1 MHVAEKEVENKDR
14 LAAIASR
21 RTIAIISH
29 PDAGKTTLTERLLLL
44 GGAIQLA
51 GTVKGRKSQRS
62 ATADW
67 MAIEKERGISVTAAV
82 MQFAYDGGLINLVD
96 TPGHEDFSEDTY
108 RTLTAVDA
116 ALMVIDAA
124 KGVEERTRRLME
136 VCRMH
141 GTPIVTFINKLD
153 RDGRNPLALLD
164 EIEQAFGLTCAP
176 VNWPL
181 GMGSSLAGLYDLEQG
196 YVLDYRR
203 RQGTG
208 YARQPIQAMDDPW
221 LMAALGSD
229 REQVLEELH
238 LVQGVMPAYSEEAY
252 LAGTLTPVFFGSA
265 LRGLGVDA
273 LLQGVLR
280 CGPAPRPRQAVER
293 LVQPEEEGFSGFVF
307 KIQANMDPQHR
318 DRIAFVRIV
327 SGTFQRGMALFCVR
341 SGKAL
346 RSHEA
351 LALFAGSR
359 SGVEQAYPGDI
370 IGLPNHG
377 TLAVG
382 DTLTQGEC
390 LHFTGIPHFAPELFR
405 AVILTDPL
413 KSKALLKGLE
423 QLAEE
428 GALQFFKPVVG
439 SGLVVGAVGPLQFE
453 VAAHRLRQEYGV
465 NCRFEGVAVQQA
477 RWVSGPAAAMKAFM
491 DKYPSQLARDAA
503 GHMVYLAPSAVNLR
517 LVQERHGELS
527 FAATRER
534 AGEEMA
540 QT

>member
-1 MHVAEKEVENKDR
+1 MHAFEKESEYKER

-82 MQFAYDGGLINLVD
+82 MQFAYGDGLINLVD

-153 RDGRNPLALLD
+153 RDGRNPLVLLD
-164 EIEQAFGLTCAP
+164 EIEQAFGLACAP

-181 GMGSSLAGLYDLEQG
+181 GMGSSLAGLYDLELNQ
-196 YVLDYRR
+196 VLDYRR

-208 YARQPIQAMDDPW
+208 YAMQSIRDMDDPW

-229 REQVLEELH
+229 RQQVLEELH
-238 LVQGVMPAYSEEAY
+238 LVRGVMPTYNEEAY
-252 LAGTLTPVFFGSA
+252 LAGMLTPVFFGSA

-280 CGPAPRPRQAVER
+280 FGPSPRPRQAVER

-327 SGTFQRGMALFCVR
+327 SGTFQRGMALCCVR
-341 SGKAL
+341 TGKAI

-359 SGVEQAYPGDI
+359 SGVELAYPGDI

-405 AVILTDPL
+405 AVILTEPL

-423 QLAEE
+423 QLSEE
-428 GALQFFKPVVG
+428 GALQFFRPVVG

-477 RWVSGPAAAMKAFM
+477 RWVTGPAAAMKAFL
-491 DKYPSQLARDAA
+491 DKYPSQLARDAS
-503 GHMVYLAPSAVNLR
+503 GHMVYLAPSTVNLR
-517 LVQERHGELS
+517 LVQERHAELS

-534 AGEEMA
+534 AGEEA
-540 QT
+540 GKT

>member
-1 MHVAEKEVENKDR
+1 MNAFQNESENADR
-14 LAAIASR
+14 LEAIASR

-51 GTVKGRKSQRS
+51 GTVKGRKAQRS
-62 ATADW
+62 ATSDW
-67 MAIEKERGISVTAAV
+67 MAIERARGISVTAEV
-82 MQFAYDGGLINLVD
+82 MQFAYGGGVINLVD

-164 EIEQAFGLTCAP
+164 EIEQAFGLACAP

-181 GMGSSLAGLYDLEQG
+181 GTGSTLAGLYDLERSE
-196 YVLDYRR
+196 VLDYRR
-203 RQGTG
+203 RQGDG
-208 YARQPIQAMDDPW
+208 YAVQHIQGEDDPW
-221 LMAALGSD
+221 LQAALGSS
-229 REQVLEELH
+229 RQQVMEELH
-238 LVQGVMPAYSEEAY
+238 LAREVMPAFDEETY
-252 LAGTLTPVFFGSA
+252 LAGMLTPVFFGSA
-265 LRGLGVDA
+265 LRGFGVDA
-273 LLQGVLR
+273 LLDGVMR
-280 CGPAPRPRQAVER
+280 FGPSPRPRQAAER
-293 LVQPEEEGFSGFVF
+293 LVHPEEEGFSGFVF

-318 DRIAFVRIV
+318 DRIAFLRIV
-327 SGTFQRGMALFCVR
+327 SGTFQRGMELLCVR
-341 SGKAL
+341 TGKVI

-351 LALFAGSR
+351 LAIFAGSR
-359 SGVEQAYPGDI
+359 SGVELAYPGDI

-382 DTLTQGEC
+382 DTVTEGER
-390 LHFTGIPHFAPELFR
+390 LHFTGVPHFAPELFR

-428 GALQFFKPVVG
+428 GALQFFRPVVG
-439 SGLVVGAVGPLQFE
+439 STLVVGAVGPLQFE

-477 RWVSGPAAAMKAFM
+477 RWVDGPSAAMKAFM

-517 LVQERHGELS
+517 LVQERHGEIS

-534 AGEEMA
+534 VGGEPRA
-540 QT
+540 A